1 MTSNFFEILNEITG
15 NQPSENCQ
23 KSVLERVHNE
33 LIETPKGHLLTRAL
47 LIVNLIELLSQ
58 YQSGKL
64 HKKGNHKRFD
74 RFLQAHTNLSSETNH
89 LLYTFRNALVHN
101 GGSYASDQKGNVFR
115 FVLTRDGTLLKPVSK
130 VIHEVNVEYL
140 QQILEEILISLSS
153 KLKENEG
160 LRDRFKSVHKRIGI
174 TAY

>member
-1 MTSNFFEILNEITG
+1 MTSNFFKVLNEITG
-15 NQPSENCQ
+15 NPPSENCQ
-23 KSVLERVHNE
+23 KSVLERVYNE
-33 LIETPKGHLLTRAL
+33 LIETPDTHLLTRAL

-74 RFLQAHTNLSSETNH
+74 RFLQTHTNLSSETNH

-101 GGSYASDQKGNVFR
+101 GGSYASDQKGNVYR
-115 FVLTRDGTLLKPVSK
+115 FILIREGVLLKPVSK

-140 QQILEEILISLSS
+140 QQILEKILTSLSI
-153 KLKENEG
+153 KLSENKG
-160 LRDRFKSVHKRIGI
+160 LRSRFKSVHERIGF
-174 TAY
+174 TVY